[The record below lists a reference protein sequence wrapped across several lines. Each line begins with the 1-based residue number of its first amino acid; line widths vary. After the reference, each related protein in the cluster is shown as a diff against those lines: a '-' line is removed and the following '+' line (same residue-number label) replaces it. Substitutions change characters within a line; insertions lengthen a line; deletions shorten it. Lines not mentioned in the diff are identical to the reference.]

1 MNSYRY
7 SAYAQDGD
15 VVTGTIEAR
24 SRAEALKL
32 IHDRGMLAFEAT
44 EGRVHGPSWDEAIRG
59 RLSRRPALAA
69 RVGLIRELATLLKA
83 EVALDQALR
92 ILNAGTMQAS
102 IKRIVQQCTESVAA
116 GQMLSV
122 ALKAGGSGFRAD
134 ELAMIAAGEQ
144 NGSLAQVLDQL
155 AKLLERRL
163 ELGHRLASALIYPA
177 LLLVMA
183 VVSIF
188 VIITVLIPNIE
199 PLFEGN
205 DTQMPAVIGALL
217 QVQDLLAHDW
227 ALMLLTIGAGAA
239 AGIAAVQRPG
249 LRRRLDGLMLHVPL
263 AGRIVRQSLLS
274 RICLT
279 LATLLQSG
287 VPLQQ
292 ALSATTN
299 VARNAAAKDILDHA
313 SEQVVTGSRLS
324 QSLAGNA
331 LFDEPSL
338 RLIGLGEETNRLHQM
353 LHHIAATTEA
363 DVMRRVE
370 RAMTLLTP
378 VLTLFLGV
386 AVGGII
392 MSVMQAILSVN
403 EIAIR

>member
-1 MNSYRY
+1 M
-7 SAYAQDGD
+7 
-15 VVTGTIEAR
+15 AR
-24 SRAEALKL
+24 L
-32 IHDRGMLAFEAT
+32 
-44 EGRVHGPSWDEAIRG
+44 
-59 RLSRRPALAA
+59 
-69 RVGLIRELATLLKA
+69 
-83 EVALDQALR
+83 
-92 ILNAGTMQAS
+92 
-102 IKRIVQQCTESVAA
+102 
-116 GQMLSV
+116 
-122 ALKAGGSGFRAD
+122 
-134 ELAMIAAGEQ
+134 
-144 NGSLAQVLDQL
+144 
-155 AKLLERRL
+155 RRL